1 MELMLPQRHNEEN
14 NKIVSFSNNGGKS
27 VHQSIPVSERHPSSS
42 KIISIDPPS
51 HIKKVIAKKAKVKR
65 VITSNIKKW
74 TFSQDEL
81 SPESQ
86 NELIKIMNREMISN
100 NETVKKNTDNINFV
114 HQQMKQK
121 IYGYRT
127 QDIKNNILNPS
138 IFVELED
145 IIEKCFKCNLAC
157 FYCNE
162 PVMILYEHVR
172 DPKQWT
178 VERID
183 NNYGHNHNNFEIACL
198 SCNIRRRTIHFER
211 YILTKQLKH
220 IKKVET

>member
-1 MELMLPQRHNEEN
+1 MEYTYNLMDNEEN
-14 NKIVSFSNNGGKS
+14 NKMVSFSNNDEKS
-27 VHQSIPVSERHPSSS
+27 IHRNIPVFETHTSSS
-42 KIISIDPPS
+42 KIISVVSLSPVK
-51 HIKKVIAKKAKVKR
+51 HVITGKSKVKR

-74 TFSQDEL
+74 TFSHDEL
-81 SPESQ
+81 SSESQ
-86 NELIKIMNREMISN
+86 NELIKIMNQDMISN

-145 IIEKCFKCNLAC
+145 IIEKCFKCNLSC
-157 FYCNE
+157 FYCHD
-162 PVMILYEHVR
+162 PVMILYEYVR
-172 DPKQWT
+172 EPKQWT

-183 NNYGHNHNNFEIACL
+183 NNYGHNHDNFEIACL

-211 YILTKQLKH
+211 YILTKQLRH
-220 IKKVET
+220 IKKVES